1 MFVVAEEGSAD
12 ASKRDVVSFGALI
25 YRATGRNP
33 VDYNGYGCH
42 CGLGGKGRP
51 VDKLDR

>member
-1 MFVVAEEGSAD
+1 MLVVAEEGSAD
-12 ASKRDVVSFGALI
+12 ASKRDVVSFAKMI

-33 VDYNGYGCH
+33 TDYNGYGCF
-42 CGLGGKGRP
+42 CGLGGEGRP